1 MKEKDNSKK
10 HEINPHGMGGEYRSG
25 PVAGTAIVTGA
36 TFDVKGL
43 QYAEVD
49 GMAVFEGDIILGS
62 VAEMQI
68 AADGELPERACIITG
83 KQYRWPNATMPY
95 DIDPAFQNKLRVT
108 DAIAHWV
115 ANTNIRF
122 IERTAANQAQY
133 PDYVHFTMGN
143 GCSSWVGRRGGKQ
156 DISLAGGCSTGNAIH
171 EIGHSVGLWHEQSRE
186 DRDKFVRIQ
195 WANIDPNMQYNFN
208 QHIADGDDVGPYDY
222 CSIMHYGGTAFTING
237 KPTIVPLQ
245 PLPAGCVLGQRNSL
259 SKGDID
265 AVNAMY
271 PPIVTI
277 KEVKKDPISDP
288 GTIKEVKKDPVF
300 DPTIKEI
307 KKDPVFDTKKEVM
320 MDPVKVY
327 GDPIRPPIGT
337 IYPGT
342 YTGVSVLPFVTGA
355 PRDAQ
360 QQVADQTAEA
370 IAYMQ
375 ALIGVIE
382 QQHAELLAAYCEVLQ
397 ILEALLKGGQ
407 A

>member
-10 HEINPHGMGGEYRSG
+10 HEINPYGMGGEYRSG
-25 PVAGTAIVTGA
+25 PVAGTALVTGA
-36 TFDVKGL
+36 TFEVKGL

-83 KQYRWPNATMPY
+83 KQYRWPNATVPY
-95 DIDPAFQNKLRVT
+95 DIDPVFQNKLRVT

-186 DRDKFVRIQ
+186 DRDKFVRIE

-259 SKGDID
+259 SKGDLD

-271 PPIVTI
+271 PRLVTI
-277 KEVKKDPISDP
+277 KEVSKDPIRDTLKEVQKDP
-288 GTIKEVKKDPVF
+288 IRDTIKEVMRDP
-300 DPTIKEI
+300 I
-307 KKDPVFDTKKEVM
+307 
-320 MDPVKVY
+320 KVY
-327 GDPIRPPIGT
+327 GDPIRPPIGA
-337 IYPGT
+337 IYPGL
-342 YTGVSVLPFVTGA
+342 YTGAPVLPFVTGA

-360 QQVADQTAEA
+360 QPVADPTAEA
-370 IAYMQ
+370 IAYVQ
-375 ALIGVIE
+375 ALIGAIE
-382 QQHAELLAAYCEVLQ
+382 QQHSELMAAYSEVLQ

>member
-10 HEINPHGMGGEYRSG
+10 HEINPYGMGGEYRSG
-25 PVAGTAIVTGA
+25 PVAGTALVTGA
-36 TFDVKGL
+36 TFEVKGL

-83 KQYRWPNATMPY
+83 KQYRWPNATVPY

-186 DRDKFVRIQ
+186 DRDKFVRIE

-208 QHIADGDDVGPYDY
+208 QHLADGDDVGPYDY

-245 PLPAGCVLGQRNSL
+245 PLPAGCVLGQRTGL

-271 PPIVTI
+271 PYRLGGTF
-277 KEVKKDPISDP
+277 KEVIADPIRITLKEVRKDPISDIP
-288 GTIKEVKKDPVF
+288 TIKEVMR
-300 DPTIKEI
+300 DPT
-307 KKDPVFDTKKEVM
+307 T
-320 MDPVKVY
+320 KVY

-337 IYPGT
+337 IYPGM
-342 YTGVSVLPFVTGA
+342 YTGASVLPFVTGA

-360 QQVADQTAEA
+360 QLVADPTAEA
-370 IAYMQ
+370 IAYVQ
-375 ALIGVIE
+375 ALIGAIE
-382 QQHAELLAAYCEVLQ
+382 QQHSELMAAYSEVLQ

>member
-10 HEINPHGMGGEYRSG
+10 HEINPYGMGGEYRSG
-25 PVAGTAIVTGA
+25 PVAGTALVTGA
-36 TFDVKGL
+36 TFEVKGL

-83 KQYRWPNATMPY
+83 KQYRWPNATVPY

-186 DRDKFVRIQ
+186 DRDKFVRIE

-259 SKGDID
+259 SKGDLD

-271 PPIVTI
+271 PRLVTI
-277 KEVKKDPISDP
+277 KEVSKDPIRDTLKEVQKDP
-288 GTIKEVKKDPVF
+288 IRDTIKEVMRDP
-300 DPTIKEI
+300 I
-307 KKDPVFDTKKEVM
+307 
-320 MDPVKVY
+320 KVY
-327 GDPIRPPIGT
+327 GDPIRPPIGA
-337 IYPGT
+337 IYPGL
-342 YTGVSVLPFVTGA
+342 YTGAPVLPFVTGA

-360 QQVADQTAEA
+360 QPVADPTAEA
-370 IAYMQ
+370 IAYVQ
-375 ALIGVIE
+375 ALIGAIE
-382 QQHAELLAAYCEVLQ
+382 QQHSELMAAYSEVLQ

>member
-1 MKEKDNSKK
+1 MEEKDKSKK
-10 HEINPHGMGGEYRSG
+10 HEINPYGKGGEYRSG
-25 PVAGTAIVTGA
+25 PLSGTALVTGV

-49 GMAVFEGDIILGS
+49 GKAVFEGDIILGS

-83 KQYRWPNATMPY
+83 AQYRWPNATVPY
-95 DIDPAFQNKLRVT
+95 DIDPAFQNKQRVT
-108 DAIAHWV
+108 DAIAHWE

-133 PDYVHFTMGN
+133 PDYVHFIMGG
-143 GCSSWVGRRGGKQ
+143 GCSSYVGRRGGKQ
-156 DISLAGGCSTGNAIH
+156 DIELAGGCSTGNAIH

-195 WANIDPNMQYNFN
+195 WANIDPSMQYNFN

-222 CSIMHYGGTAFTING
+222 CSIMHYGGTAFSING

-245 PLPAGCVLGQRNSL
+245 PLPAGCVFGQRNGL

-271 PPIVTI
+271 PRLATI
-277 KEVKKDPISDP
+277 KEATKDPIRDITVKEIRKDPISDL
-288 GTIKEVKKDPVF
+288 TM
-300 DPTIKEI
+300 
-307 KKDPVFDTKKEVM
+307 KEVM
-320 MDPVKVY
+320 LDPVKAY
-327 GDPIRPPIGT
+327 GDPIQPPIGT
-337 IYPGT
+337 IYPGP

-360 QQVADQTAEA
+360 QPVADPTAEA
-370 IAYMQ
+370 IAYVQ
-375 ALIGVIE
+375 VLIGAIG
-382 QQHAELLAAYCEVLQ
+382 QQHAELLAAYSQVLQ
-397 ILEALLKGGQ
+397 ILEGLSKGGQ

>member
-1 MKEKDNSKK
+1 
-10 HEINPHGMGGEYRSG
+10 MGGEYRSG
-25 PVAGTAIVTGA
+25 PVAGTALVTGA
-36 TFDVKGL
+36 TFEVKGL

-83 KQYRWPNATMPY
+83 KQYRWPNATVPY

-186 DRDKFVRIQ
+186 DRDKFVRIE

-259 SKGDID
+259 SKGDLD

-271 PPIVTI
+271 PRLVTI
-277 KEVKKDPISDP
+277 KEVSKDPIRDTLKEVQKDP
-288 GTIKEVKKDPVF
+288 IRDTIKEVMRDP
-300 DPTIKEI
+300 I
-307 KKDPVFDTKKEVM
+307 
-320 MDPVKVY
+320 KVY
-327 GDPIRPPIGT
+327 GDPIRPPIGA
-337 IYPGT
+337 IYPGL
-342 YTGVSVLPFVTGA
+342 YTGAPVLPFVTGA

-360 QQVADQTAEA
+360 QPVADPTAEA
-370 IAYMQ
+370 IAYVQ
-375 ALIGVIE
+375 ALIGAIE
-382 QQHAELLAAYCEVLQ
+382 QQHSELMAAYSEVLQ